1 MEIVATRSV
10 LIAIP
15 ALNEENSVGQVVAS
29 VRASQP
35 NAEIVVI
42 DDGSTDKTA
51 LIARNAGAEV
61 LSMPFNVGVG
71 GAMRVAFL
79 YALDIEAD
87 AVVQVDADGQHDP
100 AQIDL
105 LLAKLDEFEYQ
116 ELLILDVESDLDA
129 VLDRSLERWWVGRN
143 DPSDDL
149 GGRFVP
155 TELIRNLFLPD
166 GSTKCRANAE
176 VMLALSD
183 RMRTELRVSFTR
195 SGMHTETVTTRGT
208 GIEGAQFPSLGGPD

>member
-1 MEIVATRSV
+1 MDAGFD
-10 LIAIP
+10 P
-15 ALNEENSVGQVVAS
+15 AHY
-29 VRASQP
+29 R
-35 NAEIVVI
+35 
-42 DDGSTDKTA
+42 D
-51 LIARNAGAEV
+51 
-61 LSMPFNVGVG
+61 
-71 GAMRVAFL
+71 
-79 YALDIEAD
+79 
-87 AVVQVDADGQHDP
+87 VDADLVKVLLLRQALHEGTFDELLSRELADGRPVRPMELATLVHKESASIAYNVAEVSMRRGENVVIQGTLAWDEQP
-100 AQIDL
+100 RR